1 MTVNWS
7 FPSNN
12 RGQVDGFNA
21 SGIAIFAGNLVQSV
35 VREVLQNSLDARHSK
50 DSAVKIRISLAEIPS
65 AELGAA
71 TEGFKPILDGAQ
83 KEEDRIKASIGEGR
97 DFYVSAQSAISSSSQ
112 KFLVLQDA
120 NTRGLDGPIGDSED
134 EQDGGWNALVKGNG
148 KTVKH
153 GGSNIGSFGQGSKAP
168 FALSNLRTV
177 FYLTKTMH
185 KKKIETRFQGKSILQ
200 SFRLATGDMSQGTGF
215 YGHTED
221 LTPLIDD
228 QVPDWALKV
237 RNEFDTGTGTSLFV
251 AAPYSALDGELPDF
265 WFRIRLAVL
274 ANFYYAIKV
283 GNLTIDL
290 GDDTS
295 IDEKTVDD
303 EFDQLISEIEDVQ
316 SVKRYGED
324 LLESLESVTTIR
336 LAGSGKVQSGVAT
349 SEHFGEYKWFAR
361 VDDGQVSGRKVGIAR
376 ATGMLITRQADQL
389 KRFRATKPFDIF
401 VCVTGEKGSEIL
413 RAFENPEH
421 NKFEFDRV
429 RDEVK
434 RREYEAAYTGFAT
447 ELKALIETLAGYEVV
462 EEAKTSDLNHL
473 FSGDW
478 SLNGNEQLAEFTQK
492 IKLGNST
499 RRFDIIG
506 EAGQTSTKPGGRG
519 LVGGKGV
526 RKTRGGSLPGPG
538 EGASEQDAST
548 GIPMPNVRFIVDQ
561 AQLSNGR
568 VKVLVRVRA
577 MEDYGSVFLAFNKVG
592 EIDKQRLRFGVQ
604 ESSDLGTKTKS
615 KVSLSAGEVKDF
627 AIYIEPS
634 ELKYGF
640 EAVAVN

>member
-1 MTVNWS
+1 M
-7 FPSNN
+7 
-12 RGQVDGFNA
+12 
-21 SGIAIFAGNLVQSV
+21 
-35 VREVLQNSLDARHSK
+35 
-50 DSAVKIRISLAEIPS
+50 
-65 AELGAA
+65 
-71 TEGFKPILDGAQ
+71 
-83 KEEDRIKASIGEGR
+83 
-97 DFYVSAQSAISSSSQ
+97 
-112 KFLVLQDA
+112 
-120 NTRGLDGPIGDSED
+120 
-134 EQDGGWNALVKGNG
+134 
-148 KTVKH
+148 
-153 GGSNIGSFGQGSKAP
+153 
-168 FALSNLRTV
+168 
-177 FYLTKTMH
+177 
-185 KKKIETRFQGKSILQ
+185 
-200 SFRLATGDMSQGTGF
+200 
-215 YGHTED
+215 
-221 LTPLIDD
+221 
-228 QVPDWALKV
+228 KV
-237 RNEFDTGTGTSLFV
+237 RNEFDGGTGTSLFV
-251 AAPYSALDGELPDF
+251 AAPYLALDSELLDF

-283 GNLTIDL
+283 GNLAIDL

-295 IDEKTVDD
+295 LNEKTVDD
-303 EFDQLISEIEDVQ
+303 EFDKLISEIEAVQ

-336 LAGSGKVQSGVAT
+336 FATSGRFQSGVSN
-349 SEHFGEYKWFAR
+349 SEHFGEYKWYAR
-361 VDDGQVSGRKVGIAR
+361 VDDGQVSSRKVGIAR

-429 RDEVK
+429 RDDVK
-434 RREYEAAYTGFAT
+434 RKEYEAAYSGFAS
-447 ELKALIETLAGYEVV
+447 EIKELIEALAGYEVV

-473 FSGDW
+473 FGGDW
-478 SLNGNEQLAEFTQK
+478 SLEGSEQLAEFTQK
-492 IKLGNST
+492 IKVGAST

-506 EAGQTSTKPGGRG
+506 EAGQKSTKPGGRG

-538 EGASEQDAST
+538 EGNTEQEAIT

-561 AQLSNGR
+561 APLSNGR
-568 VKVLVRVRA
+568 IKVLVRVRA
-577 MEDYGSVFLAFNKVG
+577 AEDYGSVFLAFNKVG
-592 EIDKQRLRFGVQ
+592 EIDKQRLHFGVQ